1 MTVPRR
7 QRDLTLPF
15 VTGPTAPAPT
25 APGPV
30 APGPRPLGTSSGPA
44 SGPAPS
50 SDEAPIGVGEL
61 DRRLRMLLERRTD
74 GVWVHGEVSQVKE
87 VGSGLCYFVLRDED
101 EDASI
106 DGVLYRTAPV
116 RTRRAIVEGARVVV
130 QGRATVYAPRG
141 KLQLVVES
149 ARPAGKGA
157 LLEALDRLRRK
168 LAAEGLFAPDR
179 KRALPAEPRV
189 LGVVTSAD
197 GAALHDVVK
206 VAFRRAGVR
215 IVLARAAVQGPR
227 ATETLVRAIG
237 LLGRHPEVEAIIVTR
252 GGGSSDDLAAFH
264 DEAVVRA
271 IAASPVPVVSAI
283 GHETDVTLADLAA
296 DARAATPSQAA
307 ELLVPDDTARG
318 ERLRHLRARLA
329 RAARHELG
337 SRRQVLDD
345 LEGRSHVAFDRA
357 RARRRRAID
366 LLERRL
372 ADRHPRAVLAA
383 ERAETAALGAR
394 LTTAMRDR
402 LRETRDELTG
412 ARRRLDDATR
422 EGLAARRDVLALAAA
437 RLDALSPLAVLGRGY
452 AVALDRRGHA
462 VADAADVRPGD
473 PLQVR
478 VARGTIDATV
488 LATHP
493 TADDTRRSGEDGR

>member
-1 MTVPRR
+1 MTAPRR

-15 VTGPTAPAPT
+15 ADGPAA
-25 APGPV
+25 ASS
-30 APGPRPLGTSSGPA
+30 PRPAAGPPSVPS

-61 DRRLRMLLERRTD
+61 DRRLRLLLERRTD

-87 VGSGLCYFVLRDED
+87 VGSGHTYFVLRDEG

-141 KLQLVVES
+141 RLQLVVDS
-149 ARPAGKGA
+149 ARPAGRGA

-168 LAAEGLFAPDR
+168 LAAEGLFAPER
-179 KRALPAEPRV
+179 KRPLPQEPRV
-189 LGVVTSAD
+189 IGVVTSAD

-227 ATETLVRAIG
+227 AAETLVRAIA
-237 LLGRHPEVEAIIVTR
+237 LLGRHPEVEAIVVTR
-252 GGGSSDDLAAFH
+252 GGGSSDDLAAFQ
-264 DEAVVRA
+264 EEVVVRA
-271 IAASPVPVVSAI
+271 IAASPVPVVSAV
-283 GHETDVTLADLAA
+283 GHEVDVTLADLVA

-307 ELLVPDDTARG
+307 ELLVPDDRARG

-337 SRRQVLDD
+337 RRRQVVDD
-345 LEGRSHVAFDRA
+345 LGGRIRVAVA
-357 RARRRRAID
+357 QAGTRRRRAID
-366 LLERRL
+366 RLERRL
-372 ADRHPRAVLAA
+372 AERHPRTVLAS
-383 ERAETAALGAR
+383 ERAQTAALSAR
-394 LTTAMRDR
+394 LSAAMRGELRAIR
-402 LRETRDELTG
+402 LDLDDAG
-412 ARRRLDDATR
+412 RRLDDAAR
-422 EGLAARRDVLALAAA
+422 DGLAARREALSLAAA

-452 AVALDRRGHA
+452 AVALDRRGRA
-462 VADAADVRPGD
+462 VVDAADVVAGE
-473 PLQVR
+473 PLRVR

-488 LATHP
+488 VATHAP
-493 TADDTRRSGEDGR
+493 IGAADGPREEQ